1 MAVWHS
7 HKKCS
12 HLKSAKH
19 TQKKVPE
26 TLIRTAT
33 GGCAAAMLWCGDAGH
48 RAFYFAMNRFV
59 EALTAARLDGS
70 YIKLLNQLS
79 KTPLWIFDD
88 FGPPPL
94 TYDMRMT
101 LLQIPED
108 RYANGSTTVTS
119 QLPVLPASATT
130 SNYSFA
136 ISSCFVF
143 CTTYRRTRRSTSI
156 LIASPW

>member
-1 MAVWHS
+1 MAVWHA

-19 TQKKVPE
+19 SQKKAPE

-33 GGCAAAMLWCGDAGH
+33 GGCKAAMPGY
-48 RAFYFAMNRFV
+48 RAIYFSMNRFV
-59 EALTAARLDGS
+59 EALTAARLNGS
-70 YIKLLNQLS
+70 YIKLLNQIS

-88 FGPPPL
+88 FGLQPL
-94 TYDMRMT
+94 TDDMRMT
-101 LLQIPED
+101 RLQILED
-108 RYANGSTTVTS
+108 RYANGPTTITS